1 MIRFALR
8 CSKGHAFDAW
18 FASNATFDDLRKAG
32 ALACAECGDPTVEKA
47 LMAPAV
53 RTAETAKATAK
64 PGGGAGAAVAPA
76 GPAQTPPAEAPPSLT
91 TPASPQEAM
100 RAALRAKIE
109 AVSDNVGRDF
119 AAEAR
124 RIHAG
129 EAPERP
135 ILGEA
140 SQAEAKALIEDDIPV
155 MPLPWMSKR
164 NA

>member
-1 MIRFALR
+1 MIRFSLR
-8 CSKGHAFDAW
+8 CSKGHAFEAW
-18 FASNATFDDLRKAG
+18 FANNATFEKLQMAG
-32 ALACAECGDPTVEKA
+32 AVTCSECGDTAVEKA

-53 RTAETAKATAK
+53 RT
-64 PGGGAGAAVAPA
+64 GDAAVRSEAPRPAGEAPA
-76 GPAQTPPAEAPPSLT
+76 AKLPAPASPPPSLSA
-91 TPASPQEAM
+91 PASEKEAAL
-100 RAALRAKIE
+100 AALRAKIE

-129 EAPERP
+129 DAPQRP

-140 SQAEAKALIEDDIPV
+140 SVAEAKSLVAEDIPV

-164 NA
+164 DA